1 MDTDYGQRDN
11 REFVD
16 PTNLV
21 KLPKDSVLVEDAE
34 EEVRV
39 CYTLVYGMLHISDK
53 LSMNMIGRSSCYT
66 HGYPQDA
73 PKTAHTP
80 SQGSASWTQS
90 TMSYSSHS
98 TSPTLLFRLPKR
110 RNSPLRAPNAT
121 GSTTITR
128 SRSRTPQSPFP
139 SKSNSH
145 RTRVLLGQRRAI
157 LASLFLRRYTL
168 AMTVSKSVFC
178 SNAGSHV

>member
-1 MDTDYGQRDN
+1 MSNDIDYDQRDN

-39 CYTLVYGMLHISDK
+39 CCILTDGTLHISNN
-53 LSMNMIGRSSCYT
+53 LTMNVNDRSSCYI
-66 HGYPQDA
+66 HGYLQDA

-80 SQGSASWTQS
+80 LQDLVSWTRS

-98 TSPTLLFRLPKR
+98 TSPTLLFRLLRR

-121 GSTTITR
+121 GRTTIIR
-128 SRSRTPQSPFP
+128 SRSRTPQSLFP

-145 RTRVLLGQRRAI
+145 RTRVL
-157 LASLFLRRYTL
+157 
-168 AMTVSKSVFC
+168 
-178 SNAGSHV
+178 